1 MRTAASSASTAHSSS
16 VADFEVEDRRART
29 QANTSISTPLQ
40 PPHFGVPMASPQVSE
55 TFYLHMAERA
65 DRAERTERAE
75 LRSAERER
83 DLRAADQKRQE
94 TQLMLIGLVIV
105 VVALIFAIKV

>member
-1 MRTAASSASTAHSSS
+1 
-16 VADFEVEDRRART
+16 
-29 QANTSISTPLQ
+29 
-40 PPHFGVPMASPQVSE
+40 MASPQVSE
-55 TFYLHMAERA
+55 TFYLHMAERDRAERA

-105 VVALIFAIKV
+105 VVALIIAIKV

>member
-1 MRTAASSASTAHSSS
+1 
-16 VADFEVEDRRART
+16 
-29 QANTSISTPLQ
+29 
-40 PPHFGVPMASPQVSE
+40 MASPQVSE
-55 TFYLHMAERA
+55 TFYLHMAERDRAERA
-65 DRAERTERAE
+65 DHRAERTERAE

-94 TQLMLIGLVIV
+94 TQLMLMGLVIV